1 MSILIAL
8 IILALVFFAFLFVI
22 FNMAFAVPK
31 KGSDVSRQV
40 PNTEQYLPIK
50 EKMLSLVDELC
61 AIESEPVYTTSFD
74 GLKLYGRYYKQNTP
88 DIIEIEFHGYR
99 SSAYRDYCGG
109 SSINRQNKV
118 STILV
123 DQRGHGKSQGRAI
136 TFGIKE
142 RYDVLSWV
150 NYVNE
155 RFGKQTKIV
164 LSGVSM
170 GAATVLMAS
179 ELDLPENV
187 VAILADCPY
196 SSPKDII
203 LKVCR
208 DRGLNPKLMYPF
220 IYLTARLFARIDL
233 NASSAV
239 KAVQKTN
246 IPVLIIHGD
255 DDRYVPYEM
264 GVEIYNACKSKK
276 KMLTVKGAGH
286 GICYFVDNKAYIDT
300 VNEFINE
307 II

>member
-1 MSILIAL
+1 
-8 IILALVFFAFLFVI
+8 
-22 FNMAFAVPK
+22 MAFAIPK
-31 KGSDVSRQV
+31 KGSDVSRV
-40 PNTEQYLPIK
+40 IPDTDQYLPIK
-50 EKMLSLVDELC
+50 EKMLKLVDELQSVEC
-61 AIESEPVYTTSFD
+61 EPAYTTSHD
-74 GLKLYGRYYKQNTP
+74 GLKLYARYYKQDTP

-109 SSINRQNKV
+109 SSISRQNKV
-118 STILV
+118 STLLV
-123 DQRGHGKSQGRAI
+123 DQRGHGKSEGRAI

-142 RYDVLSWV
+142 RYDVLSWIE
-150 NYVNE
+150 YVNK

-208 DRGLNPKLMYPF
+208 DRGFNPKLMYPF
-220 IYLTARLFARIDL
+220 ILLSAKVFAGINL
-233 NASSAV
+233 NESSAV
-239 KAVQKTN
+239 KAVQNTK
-246 IPVLIIHGD
+246 IPILIIHGD
-255 DDRYVPYEM
+255 DDRYVPYSM
-264 GVEIYNACKSKK
+264 GVEIFVSCRSKK

-307 II
+307 VI